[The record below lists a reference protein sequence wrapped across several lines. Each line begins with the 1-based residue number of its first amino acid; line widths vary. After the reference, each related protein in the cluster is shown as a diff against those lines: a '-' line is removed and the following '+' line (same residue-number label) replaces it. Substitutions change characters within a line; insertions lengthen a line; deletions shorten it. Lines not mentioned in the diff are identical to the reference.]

1 MNHRKGL
8 RGPVKAFKGRRLP
21 NIIKSTLS
29 KLFEPVLERISR
41 RLANKLIFL
50 FTIIIILVVT
60 SLTFISYGMLR
71 KESVNNSITSTSN
84 NLLLVG
90 RNLENYLTGIEQ
102 LSLPQISY
110 DEITYA
116 ILHESEDYA
125 SKMYVEDYLK
135 NLYFSRNDLEAITLY
150 VIKEHKYYYVT
161 KENYNITVRVA
172 PHPSIEHL
180 TWYKRALESPFNRSY
195 QSFATGA
202 SEQES
207 SGDYPI
213 NTDNSFM
220 GYHRLLRSIVS
231 RDPQAVLSLYF
242 NSSVTNE
249 IMKDIPFS
257 PGEHLMYVSPD
268 NEAFMVDDPE
278 FYAKSTAAGLL
289 EQLNPAQG
297 GRLTWSD
304 DEEKYLVIYDIN
316 KKEGWKLIKPIPYK
330 EIYEAATTTRKINY
344 LIGLLFLIISVVLV
358 SFTSNKITRPLK
370 NLSLQMKRFST
381 GSFDA
386 EAAVEGKDE
395 IAYLSRH
402 FNKMVEKTNELI
414 NERYKMKIVEKNAV
428 LKALEAEINPHFLYN
443 ALQAISTKALKN
455 NNDDIVD
462 MVDNLAMTLRYCIS
476 GRDVVEAREE
486 LRHIERYLA
495 LQKARFGNR
504 MQIIYDWDETLLTLK
519 IPKLSIQTLVENCI
533 KHALEK
539 VSTTITIRIEA
550 RITPTHSVISVIDDG
565 PGLTAER
572 LLEVRSSLQ
581 IQWEELG
588 GDLAED
594 EGHESIGLK
603 NLNTRLKLLYGEEAG
618 LMIRSDEEGTAMD
631 MQLPRGGLGQHV

>member
-1 MNHRKGL
+1 MIK
-8 RGPVKAFKGRRLP
+8 KW
-21 NIIKSTLS
+21 IIKR
-29 KLFEPVLERISR
+29 FEPVLELVSR
-41 RLANKLIFL
+41 RLANKLILL
-50 FTIIIILVVT
+50 FTIIIVLVVT

-71 KESVNNSITSTSN
+71 KESVDNSIASTSN

-90 RNLENYLTGIEQ
+90 RNLESYLDGIEQ

-135 NLYFSRNDLEAITLY
+135 NLYFSRNDLEAIYLY

-172 PHPSIEHL
+172 EHPSIENL
-180 TWYKRALESPFNRSY
+180 SWYKKALASPFNRSY
-195 QSFATGA
+195 QSFVKN
-202 SEQES
+202 QS
-207 SGDYPI
+207 SMINSSDYPI
-213 NTDNSFM
+213 NKDKSFM

-231 RDPQAVLSLYF
+231 REPQAVLSLYF
-242 NSSVTNE
+242 NSSVTDE

-257 PGEHLMYVSPD
+257 KGQHLMYVSPD
-268 NEAFMVDDPE
+268 NEPFVVDDPG
-278 FYAKSTAAGLL
+278 FYQQSEQEGLL
-289 EQLNPAQG
+289 KELTPASG
-297 GRLTWSD
+297 GRVTWSD
-304 DEEKYLVIYDIN
+304 KEEKYLVIYDIS

-330 EIYEAATTTRKINY
+330 EIYEAATTTRKLNY
-344 LIGLLFLIISVVLV
+344 FIGLLFLIVSVILV
-358 SFTSNKITRPLK
+358 SFISNKITNPLK

-386 EAAVEGKDE
+386 EAQVEGKDE

-476 GRDVVEAREE
+476 GKDVVHAREE
-486 LRHIERYLA
+486 LKHIERYLA

-504 MQIIYDWDETLLTLK
+504 MQVAYQWEDPLLELE

-539 VSTTITIRIEA
+539 VSTTITITIEA
-550 RITPTHSVISVIDDG
+550 HVTPSHTVISVTDDG
-565 PGLTAER
+565 PGFSGER
-572 LLEVRSSLQ
+572 LEQVRNSLQ
-581 IQWEELG
+581 IQWEDQG
-588 GDLAED
+588 GENAAESD
-594 EGHESIGLK
+594 TESIGLK
-603 NLNTRLKLLYGEEAG
+603 NLNTRLKLLYGEAAG
-618 LMIRSDEEGTAMD
+618 LAITSDAGGTKMD
-631 MQLPRGGLGQHV
+631 MRLPRGGINHV

>member
-1 MNHRKGL
+1 M
-8 RGPVKAFKGRRLP
+8 PV
-21 NIIKSTLS
+21 IIK
-29 KLFEPVLERISR
+29 KWIIKRFEPVLELVSR
-41 RLANKLIFL
+41 RLANKLILL
-50 FTIIIILVVT
+50 FTIIIVLVVT

-71 KESVNNSITSTSN
+71 KESVDNSIASTSN

-90 RNLENYLTGIEQ
+90 RNLESYLDGIEQ

-135 NLYFSRNDLEAITLY
+135 NLYFSRNDLEAIYLY

-172 PHPSIEHL
+172 EHPSIENL
-180 TWYKRALESPFNRSY
+180 SWYKKALASPFNRSY
-195 QSFATGA
+195 QSFVKNQT
-202 SEQES
+202 SMINS
-207 SGDYPI
+207 SDYPI
-213 NTDNSFM
+213 NKDKSFM

-231 RDPQAVLSLYF
+231 REPQAVLSLYF
-242 NSSVTNE
+242 NSSVTDE

-257 PGEHLMYVSPD
+257 KGQHLMYVSPD
-268 NEAFMVDDPE
+268 NEPFVVDDPG
-278 FYAKSTAAGLL
+278 FYQQSEQAGLL
-289 EQLNPAQG
+289 KELTPASG
-297 GRLTWSD
+297 GRVTWSD
-304 DEEKYLVIYDIN
+304 KEEKYLVIYDIS

-330 EIYEAATTTRKINY
+330 KIYEAATTTRKLNY
-344 LIGLLFLIISVVLV
+344 FIGLLFLIVSVILV
-358 SFTSNKITRPLK
+358 SFISNKITNPLK

-386 EAAVEGKDE
+386 EAQVEGKDE

-476 GRDVVEAREE
+476 GKDVVHAREE
-486 LRHIERYLA
+486 LKHIERYLA

-504 MQIIYDWDETLLTLK
+504 MQVAYQWEDPLLELE

-539 VSTTITIRIEA
+539 VSTTITITIEA
-550 RITPTHSVISVIDDG
+550 HMTPSHTVISVTDDG
-565 PGLTAER
+565 QGFSGER
-572 LLEVRSSLQ
+572 LEQVRSSLQ
-581 IQWEELG
+581 IQWEDQG
-588 GDLAED
+588 GENAAESD
-594 EGHESIGLK
+594 TESIGLK
-603 NLNTRLKLLYGEEAG
+603 NLNTRLKLLYGEAAG
-618 LMIRSDEEGTAMD
+618 LAITSDAGGTKMD
-631 MQLPRGGLGQHV
+631 MRLPRGGINHV

>member
-1 MNHRKGL
+1 M
-8 RGPVKAFKGRRLP
+8 
-21 NIIKSTLS
+21 
-29 KLFEPVLERISR
+29 LELVSR
-41 RLANKLIFL
+41 RLANKLILL
-50 FTIIIILVVT
+50 FTIIIVLVVT

-71 KESVNNSITSTSN
+71 KESVDNSIASTSN

-90 RNLENYLTGIEQ
+90 RNLESYLDGIEQ

-135 NLYFSRNDLEAITLY
+135 NLYFSRNDLEAIYLY

-172 PHPSIEHL
+172 EHPSIENL
-180 TWYKRALESPFNRSY
+180 SWYKKALASPFNRSY
-195 QSFATGA
+195 QSFVKN
-202 SEQES
+202 QS
-207 SGDYPI
+207 SMINSSDYPI
-213 NTDNSFM
+213 NKDKSFM

-231 RDPQAVLSLYF
+231 REPQAVLSLYF
-242 NSSVTNE
+242 NSSVTDE

-257 PGEHLMYVSPD
+257 KGQHLMYVSPD
-268 NEAFMVDDPE
+268 NEPFVVDDPG
-278 FYAKSTAAGLL
+278 FYQQSEQAGLL
-289 EQLNPAQG
+289 KELTPASG
-297 GRLTWSD
+297 GRVTWSD
-304 DEEKYLVIYDIN
+304 KEEKYLVIYDIS

-330 EIYEAATTTRKINY
+330 EIYEAATTTRKLNY
-344 LIGLLFLIISVVLV
+344 FIGLLFLIVSVILV
-358 SFTSNKITRPLK
+358 SFISNKITSPLK

-386 EAAVEGKDE
+386 EAQVEGKDE

-476 GRDVVEAREE
+476 GKDVVHAREE
-486 LRHIERYLA
+486 LKHIERYLA

-504 MQIIYDWDETLLTLK
+504 MQVAYQWEDPLLELE

-539 VSTTITIRIEA
+539 VSTTITITIEA
-550 RITPTHSVISVIDDG
+550 HVTPSHTVISVTDDG
-565 PGLTAER
+565 PGFSGER
-572 LLEVRSSLQ
+572 LEQVRNSLQ
-581 IQWEELG
+581 IQWEDQG
-588 GDLAED
+588 GENAAESD
-594 EGHESIGLK
+594 TESIGLK
-603 NLNTRLKLLYGEEAG
+603 NLNTRLKLLYGEAAG
-618 LMIRSDEEGTAMD
+618 LAITSDAGGTKMD
-631 MQLPRGGLGQHV
+631 MRLPRGGINHV

>member
-1 MNHRKGL
+1 M
-8 RGPVKAFKGRRLP
+8 
-21 NIIKSTLS
+21 
-29 KLFEPVLERISR
+29 LELVSR
-41 RLANKLIFL
+41 RLANKLILL
-50 FTIIIILVVT
+50 FTIIIVLVVT

-71 KESVNNSITSTSN
+71 KESVDNSIASTSN

-90 RNLENYLTGIEQ
+90 RNLESYLDGIEQ

-135 NLYFSRNDLEAITLY
+135 NLYFSRNDLEAIYLY

-172 PHPSIEHL
+172 EHPSIENL
-180 TWYKRALESPFNRSY
+180 SWYKKALASPFNRSY
-195 QSFATGA
+195 QSFVKN
-202 SEQES
+202 QS
-207 SGDYPI
+207 SMINSSDYPI
-213 NTDNSFM
+213 NKDKSFM

-231 RDPQAVLSLYF
+231 REPQAVLSLYF
-242 NSSVTNE
+242 NSSVTDE

-257 PGEHLMYVSPD
+257 KGQHLMYVSPD
-268 NEAFMVDDPE
+268 NEPFVVDDPG
-278 FYAKSTAAGLL
+278 FYQQSEQEGLL
-289 EQLNPAQG
+289 KELTPASG
-297 GRLTWSD
+297 GRVTWSD
-304 DEEKYLVIYDIN
+304 KEEKFLVIYDIS

-330 EIYEAATTTRKINY
+330 EIYEAATTTRKLNY
-344 LIGLLFLIISVVLV
+344 FIGLLFLIVSVILV
-358 SFTSNKITRPLK
+358 SFISNKITNPLK

-386 EAAVEGKDE
+386 EAQVEGKDE

-476 GRDVVEAREE
+476 GKDVVHAREE
-486 LRHIERYLA
+486 LKHIERYLA

-504 MQIIYDWDETLLTLK
+504 MQVAYQWEDPLLELE

-539 VSTTITIRIEA
+539 VSTTITITIEA
-550 RITPTHSVISVIDDG
+550 HVTPSHTVISVTDDG
-565 PGLTAER
+565 PGFSGER
-572 LLEVRSSLQ
+572 LEQVRNSLQ
-581 IQWEELG
+581 IQWEDQG
-588 GDLAED
+588 GENAAESD
-594 EGHESIGLK
+594 TESIGLK
-603 NLNTRLKLLYGEEAG
+603 NLNTRLKLLYGEAAG
-618 LMIRSDEEGTAMD
+618 LAITSDAGGTKMD
-631 MQLPRGGLGQHV
+631 MRLPRGGINHV

>member
-1 MNHRKGL
+1 M
-8 RGPVKAFKGRRLP
+8 
-21 NIIKSTLS
+21 
-29 KLFEPVLERISR
+29 LELVSR
-41 RLANKLIFL
+41 RLANKLILL
-50 FTIIIILVVT
+50 FTIIIVLVVT

-71 KESVNNSITSTSN
+71 KESVDNSIASTSN

-90 RNLENYLTGIEQ
+90 RNLESYLDGIEQ

-135 NLYFSRNDLEAITLY
+135 NLYFSRNDLEAIYLY

-172 PHPSIEHL
+172 EHPSIENL
-180 TWYKRALESPFNRSY
+180 SWYKKALASPFNRSY
-195 QSFATGA
+195 QSFVKN
-202 SEQES
+202 QS
-207 SGDYPI
+207 SMINSSDYPI
-213 NTDNSFM
+213 NKDKSFM

-231 RDPQAVLSLYF
+231 REPQAVLSLYF
-242 NSSVTNE
+242 NSSVTDE

-257 PGEHLMYVSPD
+257 KGQHLMYVSPD
-268 NEAFMVDDPE
+268 NEPFVVDDPG
-278 FYAKSTAAGLL
+278 FYQQSEQAGLL
-289 EQLNPAQG
+289 KELTPASG
-297 GRLTWSD
+297 GRVTWSD
-304 DEEKYLVIYDIN
+304 KEEKYLVIYDIS

-330 EIYEAATTTRKINY
+330 EIYEAATTTRKLNY
-344 LIGLLFLIISVVLV
+344 FIGLLFLIVSVILV
-358 SFTSNKITRPLK
+358 SFISNKITNPLK

-386 EAAVEGKDE
+386 EAQVEGKDE

-476 GRDVVEAREE
+476 GKDVVHAREE
-486 LRHIERYLA
+486 LKHIERYLA

-504 MQIIYDWDETLLTLK
+504 MQVAYQWEDPLLELE

-539 VSTTITIRIEA
+539 VSTTITITIEA
-550 RITPTHSVISVIDDG
+550 HVTPSHTVISVTDDG
-565 PGLTAER
+565 PGFSGER
-572 LLEVRSSLQ
+572 LEQVRSSLQ
-581 IQWEELG
+581 IQWEDQG
-588 GDLAED
+588 GENAAESD
-594 EGHESIGLK
+594 TESIGLK
-603 NLNTRLKLLYGEEAG
+603 NLNTRLKLLYGEAAG
-618 LMIRSDEEGTAMD
+618 LAITSDAGGTKMD
-631 MQLPRGGLGQHV
+631 MRLPRGGINHV

>member
-1 MNHRKGL
+1 MIK
-8 RGPVKAFKGRRLP
+8 KW
-21 NIIKSTLS
+21 IIKR
-29 KLFEPVLERISR
+29 FEPVLELVSR
-41 RLANKLIFL
+41 RLANKLILL
-50 FTIIIILVVT
+50 FTIIIVLVVT

-71 KESVNNSITSTSN
+71 KESVDNSIASTSN

-90 RNLENYLTGIEQ
+90 RNLESYLDGIEQ

-135 NLYFSRNDLEAITLY
+135 NLYFSRNDLEAIYLY

-172 PHPSIEHL
+172 EHPSIENL
-180 TWYKRALESPFNRSY
+180 SWYKKALASPFNRSY
-195 QSFATGA
+195 QSFVKNQT
-202 SEQES
+202 SMINS
-207 SGDYPI
+207 SDYPI
-213 NTDNSFM
+213 NKDKSFM

-231 RDPQAVLSLYF
+231 REPQAVLSLYF
-242 NSSVTNE
+242 NSSVTDE

-257 PGEHLMYVSPD
+257 KGQHLMYVSPD
-268 NEAFMVDDPE
+268 NEPFVVDDPG
-278 FYAKSTAAGLL
+278 FYQQSEQEGLL
-289 EQLNPAQG
+289 KELTPASG
-297 GRLTWSD
+297 GRVTWSD
-304 DEEKYLVIYDIN
+304 KEEKYLVIYDIS

-330 EIYEAATTTRKINY
+330 EIYEAATTTRKLNY
-344 LIGLLFLIISVVLV
+344 FIGLLFLIVSVILV
-358 SFTSNKITRPLK
+358 SFISNKITSPLK

-386 EAAVEGKDE
+386 EAQVEGKDE

-476 GRDVVEAREE
+476 GKDVVHAREE
-486 LRHIERYLA
+486 LKHIERYLA

-504 MQIIYDWDETLLTLK
+504 MQVAYQWEDPLLELE

-539 VSTTITIRIEA
+539 VSTTITITIEA
-550 RITPTHSVISVIDDG
+550 HVTPSHTVISVTDDG
-565 PGLTAER
+565 PGFSGER
-572 LLEVRSSLQ
+572 LEQVRNSLQ
-581 IQWEELG
+581 IQWEDQG
-588 GDLAED
+588 GED
-594 EGHESIGLK
+594 AVESDTESIGLK
-603 NLNTRLKLLYGEEAG
+603 NLNTRLKLLYGEAAG
-618 LMIRSDEEGTAMD
+618 LAITSDAGGTKMD
-631 MQLPRGGLGQHV
+631 MRLPRGGINHV

>member
-1 MNHRKGL
+1 L
-8 RGPVKAFKGRRLP
+8 PV
-21 NIIKSTLS
+21 IIK
-29 KLFEPVLERISR
+29 KWIIKRFEPVLELVSR
-41 RLANKLIFL
+41 RLANKLILL
-50 FTIIIILVVT
+50 FTIIIVLVVT

-71 KESVNNSITSTSN
+71 KESVDNSIASTSN

-90 RNLENYLTGIEQ
+90 RNLESYLDGIEQ

-135 NLYFSRNDLEAITLY
+135 NLYFSRNDLEAIYLY

-172 PHPSIEHL
+172 EHPSIENL
-180 TWYKRALESPFNRSY
+180 SWYKKALASPFNRSY
-195 QSFATGA
+195 QSFVKN
-202 SEQES
+202 QS
-207 SGDYPI
+207 SMINSSDYPI
-213 NTDNSFM
+213 NKDKSFM

-231 RDPQAVLSLYF
+231 REPQAVLSLYF
-242 NSSVTNE
+242 NSSVTDE

-257 PGEHLMYVSPD
+257 KGQHLMYVSPD
-268 NEAFMVDDPE
+268 NEPFVVDDPG
-278 FYAKSTAAGLL
+278 FYQQSEQAGLL
-289 EQLNPAQG
+289 KELTPASG
-297 GRLTWSD
+297 GRVTWTD
-304 DEEKYLVIYDIN
+304 KEEKYLVIYDIS

-330 EIYEAATTTRKINY
+330 EIYEAATTTRKLNY
-344 LIGLLFLIISVVLV
+344 FIGLLFLIVSVILV
-358 SFTSNKITRPLK
+358 SFISNKITNPLK

-386 EAAVEGKDE
+386 EAQVEGKDE

-476 GRDVVEAREE
+476 GKDVVHAREE
-486 LRHIERYLA
+486 LKHIERYLA

-504 MQIIYDWDETLLTLK
+504 MQVAYQWEDPLLELE

-539 VSTTITIRIEA
+539 VSTTITITIEA
-550 RITPTHSVISVIDDG
+550 HMTPSHTVISVTDDG
-565 PGLTAER
+565 QGFSGER
-572 LLEVRSSLQ
+572 LEQVRSSLQ
-581 IQWEELG
+581 IQWEDQG
-588 GDLAED
+588 GENAAESD
-594 EGHESIGLK
+594 TESIGLK
-603 NLNTRLKLLYGEEAG
+603 NLNTRLKLLYGEAAG
-618 LMIRSDEEGTAMD
+618 LAITSDAGGTKMD
-631 MQLPRGGLGQHV
+631 MRLPRGGINHV

>member
-1 MNHRKGL
+1 MIK
-8 RGPVKAFKGRRLP
+8 KW
-21 NIIKSTLS
+21 IIKR
-29 KLFEPVLERISR
+29 FEPVLELVSR
-41 RLANKLIFL
+41 RLANKLILL
-50 FTIIIILVVT
+50 FTIIIVLVVT

-71 KESVNNSITSTSN
+71 KESVDNSIASTSN

-90 RNLENYLTGIEQ
+90 RNLESYLDGIEQ

-135 NLYFSRNDLEAITLY
+135 NLYFSRNDLEAIYLY

-172 PHPSIEHL
+172 EHPSIENL
-180 TWYKRALESPFNRSY
+180 SWYKKALASPFNRSY
-195 QSFATGA
+195 QSFVKN
-202 SEQES
+202 QS
-207 SGDYPI
+207 SMINSSDYPI
-213 NTDNSFM
+213 NKDKSFM

-231 RDPQAVLSLYF
+231 REPQAVLSLYF
-242 NSSVTNE
+242 NSSVTDE

-257 PGEHLMYVSPD
+257 KGQHLMYVSPD
-268 NEAFMVDDPE
+268 NEPFVVDDPG
-278 FYAKSTAAGLL
+278 FYQQSEQEGLL
-289 EQLNPAQG
+289 KELTPASG
-297 GRLTWSD
+297 GRVTWSD
-304 DEEKYLVIYDIN
+304 KEEKFLVIYDIS

-330 EIYEAATTTRKINY
+330 EIYEAATTTRKLNY
-344 LIGLLFLIISVVLV
+344 FIGLLFLIVSVILV
-358 SFTSNKITRPLK
+358 SFISNKITNPLK

-386 EAAVEGKDE
+386 EAQVEGKDE

-476 GRDVVEAREE
+476 GKDVVHAREE
-486 LRHIERYLA
+486 LKHIERYLA

-504 MQIIYDWDETLLTLK
+504 MQVAYQWEDPLLELE

-539 VSTTITIRIEA
+539 VSTTITITIEA
-550 RITPTHSVISVIDDG
+550 HVTPSHTVISVTDDG
-565 PGLTAER
+565 PGFSGER
-572 LLEVRSSLQ
+572 LEQVRNSLQ
-581 IQWEELG
+581 IQWEDQG
-588 GDLAED
+588 GENAAESD
-594 EGHESIGLK
+594 TESIGLK
-603 NLNTRLKLLYGEEAG
+603 NLNTRLKLLYGEAAG
-618 LMIRSDEEGTAMD
+618 LAITSDAGGTKMD
-631 MQLPRGGLGQHV
+631 MRLPRGGINHV

>member
-1 MNHRKGL
+1 MIK
-8 RGPVKAFKGRRLP
+8 KW
-21 NIIKSTLS
+21 IIKR
-29 KLFEPVLERISR
+29 FEPVLELVSR
-41 RLANKLIFL
+41 RLANKLILL
-50 FTIIIILVVT
+50 FTIIIVLVVT

-71 KESVNNSITSTSN
+71 KESVDNSIASTSN

-90 RNLENYLTGIEQ
+90 RNLESYLDGIEQ

-135 NLYFSRNDLEAITLY
+135 NLYFSRNDLEAIYLY

-172 PHPSIEHL
+172 EHPSIENL
-180 TWYKRALESPFNRSY
+180 SWYKKALASPFNRSY
-195 QSFATGA
+195 QSFVKNQT
-202 SEQES
+202 SMINS
-207 SGDYPI
+207 SDYPI
-213 NTDNSFM
+213 NKDKSFM

-231 RDPQAVLSLYF
+231 REPQAVLSLYF
-242 NSSVTNE
+242 NSSVTDE

-257 PGEHLMYVSPD
+257 KGQHLMYVSPD
-268 NEAFMVDDPE
+268 NEPFVVDDPG
-278 FYAKSTAAGLL
+278 FYQQSEQAGLL
-289 EQLNPAQG
+289 KELTPASG
-297 GRLTWSD
+297 GRVTWSD
-304 DEEKYLVIYDIN
+304 KEEKYLVIYDIS

-330 EIYEAATTTRKINY
+330 EIYEAATTTRKLNY
-344 LIGLLFLIISVVLV
+344 FIGLLFLIVSVILV
-358 SFTSNKITRPLK
+358 SFISNKITSPLK

-386 EAAVEGKDE
+386 EAQVEGKDE

-476 GRDVVEAREE
+476 GKDVVHAREE
-486 LRHIERYLA
+486 LKHIERYLA

-504 MQIIYDWDETLLTLK
+504 MQVAYQWEDPLLELE

-539 VSTTITIRIEA
+539 VSTTITITIEA
-550 RITPTHSVISVIDDG
+550 HVTPSHTVISVTDDG
-565 PGLTAER
+565 PGFSGGR
-572 LLEVRSSLQ
+572 LEQVRNSLQ
-581 IQWEELG
+581 IQWEDQG
-588 GDLAED
+588 GEDAAESD
-594 EGHESIGLK
+594 TESIGLK
-603 NLNTRLKLLYGEEAG
+603 NLNTRLKLLYGEAAG
-618 LMIRSDEEGTAMD
+618 LAITSDAGGTKMD
-631 MQLPRGGLGQHV
+631 MRLPRGGINHV

>member
-1 MNHRKGL
+1 MIK
-8 RGPVKAFKGRRLP
+8 KW
-21 NIIKSTLS
+21 IIKR
-29 KLFEPVLERISR
+29 FEPVLELVSR
-41 RLANKLIFL
+41 RLANKLILL

-71 KESVNNSITSTSN
+71 KESVDNSIASTSN

-90 RNLENYLTGIEQ
+90 RNLESYLDGIEQ

-135 NLYFSRNDLEAITLY
+135 NLYFSRNDLEAIYLY

-172 PHPSIEHL
+172 EHPSIENL
-180 TWYKRALESPFNRSY
+180 SWYKKALASPFNRSY
-195 QSFATGA
+195 QSFVKN
-202 SEQES
+202 QS
-207 SGDYPI
+207 SMINSSDYPI
-213 NTDNSFM
+213 NKDKSFM

-231 RDPQAVLSLYF
+231 REPQAVLSLYF
-242 NSSVTNE
+242 NSSVTDE

-257 PGEHLMYVSPD
+257 KGQHLMYVSPD
-268 NEAFMVDDPE
+268 NEPFVVDDPG
-278 FYAKSTAAGLL
+278 FYQQSEQEGLL
-289 EQLNPAQG
+289 KELTPASG
-297 GRLTWSD
+297 GRVTWSD
-304 DEEKYLVIYDIN
+304 KEEKYLVIYDIS

-330 EIYEAATTTRKINY
+330 EIYEAATTTRKLNY
-344 LIGLLFLIISVVLV
+344 FIGLLFLIVSVILV
-358 SFTSNKITRPLK
+358 SFISNKITSPLK

-386 EAAVEGKDE
+386 EAQVEGKDE

-476 GRDVVEAREE
+476 GKDVVHAREE
-486 LRHIERYLA
+486 LKHIERYLA

-504 MQIIYDWDETLLTLK
+504 MQVAYQWEDPLLELE

-539 VSTTITIRIEA
+539 VSTTITITIEA
-550 RITPTHSVISVIDDG
+550 HVTPSHTVISVTDDG
-565 PGLTAER
+565 PGFSGER
-572 LLEVRSSLQ
+572 LEQVRSSLQ
-581 IQWEELG
+581 IQWEDQG
-588 GDLAED
+588 GENAAESD
-594 EGHESIGLK
+594 TESIGLK
-603 NLNTRLKLLYGEEAG
+603 NLNTRLKLLYGEAAG
-618 LMIRSDEEGTAMD
+618 LAITSDAGGTKMD
-631 MQLPRGGLGQHV
+631 MRLPRGGINHV

>member
-1 MNHRKGL
+1 M
-8 RGPVKAFKGRRLP
+8 
-21 NIIKSTLS
+21 IKR
-29 KLFEPVLERISR
+29 FEPVLELVSR
-41 RLANKLIFL
+41 RLANKLILL
-50 FTIIIILVVT
+50 FTIIIVLVVT

-71 KESVNNSITSTSN
+71 KESVDNSIASTSN

-90 RNLENYLTGIEQ
+90 RNLESYLDGIEQ

-135 NLYFSRNDLEAITLY
+135 NLYFSRNDLEAIYLY

-172 PHPSIEHL
+172 EHPSIENL
-180 TWYKRALESPFNRSY
+180 SWYKKALASPFNRSY
-195 QSFATGA
+195 QSFVKN
-202 SEQES
+202 QS
-207 SGDYPI
+207 SMINSSDYPI
-213 NTDNSFM
+213 NKDKSFM

-231 RDPQAVLSLYF
+231 REPQAVLSLYF
-242 NSSVTNE
+242 NSSVTDE

-257 PGEHLMYVSPD
+257 KGQHLMYVSPD
-268 NEAFMVDDPE
+268 NEPFVVDDPG
-278 FYAKSTAAGLL
+278 FYQQSEQEGLL
-289 EQLNPAQG
+289 KELTPASG
-297 GRLTWSD
+297 GRVTWSD
-304 DEEKYLVIYDIN
+304 KEEKYLVIYDIS

-330 EIYEAATTTRKINY
+330 EIYEAATTTRKLNY
-344 LIGLLFLIISVVLV
+344 FIGLLFLIVSVILV
-358 SFTSNKITRPLK
+358 SFISNKITNPLK

-386 EAAVEGKDE
+386 EAQVEGKDE

-476 GRDVVEAREE
+476 GKDVVHAREE
-486 LRHIERYLA
+486 LKHIERYLA

-504 MQIIYDWDETLLTLK
+504 MQVAYQWEDPLLELE

-539 VSTTITIRIEA
+539 VSTTITITIEA
-550 RITPTHSVISVIDDG
+550 HVTPSHTVISVTDDG
-565 PGLTAER
+565 PGFSGER
-572 LLEVRSSLQ
+572 LEQVRNSLQ
-581 IQWEELG
+581 IQWEDQG
-588 GDLAED
+588 GENAAESD
-594 EGHESIGLK
+594 TESIGLK
-603 NLNTRLKLLYGEEAG
+603 NLNTRLKLLYGEAAG
-618 LMIRSDEEGTAMD
+618 LAITSDAGGTKMD
-631 MQLPRGGLGQHV
+631 MRLPRGGINHV

>member
-1 MNHRKGL
+1 M
-8 RGPVKAFKGRRLP
+8 
-21 NIIKSTLS
+21 
-29 KLFEPVLERISR
+29 LELVSR
-41 RLANKLIFL
+41 RLANKLILL

-71 KESVNNSITSTSN
+71 KESVDNSIASTSN

-90 RNLENYLTGIEQ
+90 RNLESYLDGIEQ

-135 NLYFSRNDLEAITLY
+135 NLYFSRNDLEAIYLY

-172 PHPSIEHL
+172 EHPSIENL
-180 TWYKRALESPFNRSY
+180 SWYKKALASPFNRSY
-195 QSFATGA
+195 QSFVKN
-202 SEQES
+202 QS
-207 SGDYPI
+207 SMINSSDYPI
-213 NTDNSFM
+213 NKDKSFM

-231 RDPQAVLSLYF
+231 REPQAVLSLYF
-242 NSSVTNE
+242 NSSVTDE

-257 PGEHLMYVSPD
+257 KGQHLMYVSPD
-268 NEAFMVDDPE
+268 NEPFVVDDPG
-278 FYAKSTAAGLL
+278 FYQQSEQAGLL
-289 EQLNPAQG
+289 KELTPASG
-297 GRLTWSD
+297 GRVTWSD
-304 DEEKYLVIYDIN
+304 KEEKYLVIYDIS

-330 EIYEAATTTRKINY
+330 EIYEAATTTRKLNY
-344 LIGLLFLIISVVLV
+344 FIGLLFLIVSVILV
-358 SFTSNKITRPLK
+358 SFISNKITNPLK

-386 EAAVEGKDE
+386 EAQVEGKDE

-476 GRDVVEAREE
+476 GKDVVHAREE
-486 LRHIERYLA
+486 LKHIERYLA

-504 MQIIYDWDETLLTLK
+504 MQVAYQWEDPLLELE

-539 VSTTITIRIEA
+539 VSTTITITIEA
-550 RITPTHSVISVIDDG
+550 HVTPSHTVISVTDDG
-565 PGLTAER
+565 PGFSGER
-572 LLEVRSSLQ
+572 LEQVRNSLQ
-581 IQWEELG
+581 IQWEDQG
-588 GDLAED
+588 GED
-594 EGHESIGLK
+594 AVESDTESIGLK
-603 NLNTRLKLLYGEEAG
+603 NLNTRLKLLYGEAAG
-618 LMIRSDEEGTAMD
+618 LAITSDAGGTKMD
-631 MQLPRGGLGQHV
+631 MRLPRGGINHV

>member
-1 MNHRKGL
+1 MIK
-8 RGPVKAFKGRRLP
+8 KW
-21 NIIKSTLS
+21 IIKR
-29 KLFEPVLERISR
+29 FEPVLELVSR
-41 RLANKLIFL
+41 RLANKLILL
-50 FTIIIILVVT
+50 FTIIIVLVVT

-71 KESVNNSITSTSN
+71 KESVDNSIASTSN

-90 RNLENYLTGIEQ
+90 RNLESYLDGIEQ

-135 NLYFSRNDLEAITLY
+135 NLYFSRNDLEAIYLY

-172 PHPSIEHL
+172 EHPSIENL
-180 TWYKRALESPFNRSY
+180 SWYKKALASPFNRSY
-195 QSFATGA
+195 QSFVKNQT
-202 SEQES
+202 SMINS
-207 SGDYPI
+207 SDYPI
-213 NTDNSFM
+213 NKDKSFM

-231 RDPQAVLSLYF
+231 REPQAVLSLYF
-242 NSSVTNE
+242 NSSVTDE

-257 PGEHLMYVSPD
+257 KGQHLMYVSPD
-268 NEAFMVDDPE
+268 NEPFVVDDPG
-278 FYAKSTAAGLL
+278 FYQQSEQAGLL
-289 EQLNPAQG
+289 KELTPASG
-297 GRLTWSD
+297 GRVTWSD
-304 DEEKYLVIYDIN
+304 KEEKYLVIYDIS

-330 EIYEAATTTRKINY
+330 EIYEAATTTRKLNY
-344 LIGLLFLIISVVLV
+344 FIGLLFLIVSVILV
-358 SFTSNKITRPLK
+358 SFISNKITSPLK

-386 EAAVEGKDE
+386 EAQVEGKDE

-476 GRDVVEAREE
+476 GKDVVHAREE
-486 LRHIERYLA
+486 LKHIERYLA

-504 MQIIYDWDETLLTLK
+504 MQVAYQWEDPLLELE

-539 VSTTITIRIEA
+539 VSTTITITIEA
-550 RITPTHSVISVIDDG
+550 HVTPSHTVISVTDDG
-565 PGLTAER
+565 PGFSGER
-572 LLEVRSSLQ
+572 LEQVRNSLQ
-581 IQWEELG
+581 IQWEDQG
-588 GDLAED
+588 GED
-594 EGHESIGLK
+594 AVESDTESIGLK
-603 NLNTRLKLLYGEEAG
+603 NLNTRLKLLYGEAAG
-618 LMIRSDEEGTAMD
+618 LAITSDAGGTKMD
-631 MQLPRGGLGQHV
+631 MRLPRGGINHV

>member
-1 MNHRKGL
+1 MIK
-8 RGPVKAFKGRRLP
+8 KW
-21 NIIKSTLS
+21 IIKR
-29 KLFEPVLERISR
+29 FEPVLELVSR
-41 RLANKLIFL
+41 RLANKLILL
-50 FTIIIILVVT
+50 FTIIIVLVVT

-71 KESVNNSITSTSN
+71 KESVDNSIASTSN

-90 RNLENYLTGIEQ
+90 RNLESYLDGIEQ

-135 NLYFSRNDLEAITLY
+135 NLYFSRNDLEAIYLY

-172 PHPSIEHL
+172 EHPSIENL
-180 TWYKRALESPFNRSY
+180 SWYKKALASPFNRSY
-195 QSFATGA
+195 QSFVKN
-202 SEQES
+202 QS
-207 SGDYPI
+207 SMINSSDYPI
-213 NTDNSFM
+213 NKDKSFM

-231 RDPQAVLSLYF
+231 REPQAVLSLYF
-242 NSSVTNE
+242 NSSVTDE

-257 PGEHLMYVSPD
+257 KGQHLMYVSPD
-268 NEAFMVDDPE
+268 NEPFVVDDPG
-278 FYAKSTAAGLL
+278 FYQQSEQEGLL
-289 EQLNPAQG
+289 KELTPASG
-297 GRLTWSD
+297 GRVTWSD
-304 DEEKYLVIYDIN
+304 KEEKYLVIYDIS

-330 EIYEAATTTRKINY
+330 EIYEAATTTRKLNY
-344 LIGLLFLIISVVLV
+344 FIGLLFLIVSVILV
-358 SFTSNKITRPLK
+358 SFISNKITNPLK

-386 EAAVEGKDE
+386 EAQVEGKDE

-476 GRDVVEAREE
+476 GKDVVHAREE
-486 LRHIERYLA
+486 LKHIERYLA

-504 MQIIYDWDETLLTLK
+504 MQVAYQWEDELLELE

-539 VSTTITIRIEA
+539 VSTTITITIEA
-550 RITPTHSVISVIDDG
+550 HVTPSHTVISVTDDG
-565 PGLTAER
+565 PGFSGER
-572 LLEVRSSLQ
+572 LEKVRNSLQ
-581 IQWEELG
+581 IQWEDQG
-588 GDLAED
+588 GENAAESD
-594 EGHESIGLK
+594 TESIGLK
-603 NLNTRLKLLYGEEAG
+603 NLNTRLKLLYGEAAG
-618 LMIRSDEEGTAMD
+618 LAITSDAGGTKMD
-631 MQLPRGGLGQHV
+631 MRLPRGGINHV

>member
-1 MNHRKGL
+1 MIK
-8 RGPVKAFKGRRLP
+8 KW
-21 NIIKSTLS
+21 IIKR
-29 KLFEPVLERISR
+29 FEPVLELVSR
-41 RLANKLIFL
+41 RLANKLILL

-71 KESVNNSITSTSN
+71 KESVDNSIASTSN

-90 RNLENYLTGIEQ
+90 RNLESYLDGIEQ

-110 DEITYA
+110 DEIAYA

-135 NLYFSRNDLEAITLY
+135 NLYFSRNDLEAIYLY

-172 PHPSIEHL
+172 EHPSIENL
-180 TWYKRALESPFNRSY
+180 SWYKKALASPFNRSY
-195 QSFATGA
+195 QSFVKN
-202 SEQES
+202 QS
-207 SGDYPI
+207 SMIDSSDYPI
-213 NTDNSFM
+213 NKDKSFM

-231 RDPQAVLSLYF
+231 REPQAVLSLYF
-242 NSSVTNE
+242 NSSVTDE

-257 PGEHLMYVSPD
+257 KGQHLMYVSPD
-268 NEAFMVDDPE
+268 NEPFVVDDPG
-278 FYAKSTAAGLL
+278 FYQQSEQAGLL
-289 EQLNPAQG
+289 KELTPASG
-297 GRLTWSD
+297 GRVTWSD
-304 DEEKYLVIYDIN
+304 KEEKYLVIYDIS

-330 EIYEAATTTRKINY
+330 EIYEAATTTRKLNY
-344 LIGLLFLIISVVLV
+344 FIGLLFLIVSVILV
-358 SFTSNKITRPLK
+358 SFISNKITNPLK

-386 EAAVEGKDE
+386 EAQVEGKDE

-476 GRDVVEAREE
+476 GKDVVHAREE
-486 LRHIERYLA
+486 LKHIERYLA

-504 MQIIYDWDETLLTLK
+504 MQVAYQWEDPLLELE

-539 VSTTITIRIEA
+539 VSTTITITIEA
-550 RITPTHSVISVIDDG
+550 HVTPSHTVISVTDDG
-565 PGLTAER
+565 PGFSGER
-572 LLEVRSSLQ
+572 LEQVRNSLQ
-581 IQWEELG
+581 IQWEDQG
-588 GDLAED
+588 GED
-594 EGHESIGLK
+594 AVESDTESIGLK
-603 NLNTRLKLLYGEEAG
+603 NLNTRLKLLYGEAAG
-618 LMIRSDEEGTAMD
+618 LAITSDAGGTKMD
-631 MQLPRGGLGQHV
+631 MRLPRGGINHV

>member
-1 MNHRKGL
+1 M
-8 RGPVKAFKGRRLP
+8 PV
-21 NIIKSTLS
+21 IIK
-29 KLFEPVLERISR
+29 KWIIKRFEPVLELVSR
-41 RLANKLIFL
+41 RLANKLILL
-50 FTIIIILVVT
+50 FTIIIVLVVT

-71 KESVNNSITSTSN
+71 KESVDNSIASTSN

-90 RNLENYLTGIEQ
+90 RNLESYLDGIEQ

-135 NLYFSRNDLEAITLY
+135 NLYFSRNDLEAIYLY

-172 PHPSIEHL
+172 EHPSIENL
-180 TWYKRALESPFNRSY
+180 SWYKKALASPFNRSY
-195 QSFATGA
+195 QSFVKN
-202 SEQES
+202 QS
-207 SGDYPI
+207 SMINSSDYPI
-213 NTDNSFM
+213 NKDKSFM

-231 RDPQAVLSLYF
+231 REPQAVLSLYF
-242 NSSVTNE
+242 NSSVTDE

-257 PGEHLMYVSPD
+257 KGQHLMYVSPD
-268 NEAFMVDDPE
+268 NEPFVVDDPG
-278 FYAKSTAAGLL
+278 FYQQSEQAGLL
-289 EQLNPAQG
+289 KELTPASG
-297 GRLTWSD
+297 GRVTWSD
-304 DEEKYLVIYDIN
+304 KEEKYLVIYDIS

-330 EIYEAATTTRKINY
+330 EIYEAATTTRKLNY
-344 LIGLLFLIISVVLV
+344 FIGLLFLIVSVILV
-358 SFTSNKITRPLK
+358 SFISNKITNPLK

-386 EAAVEGKDE
+386 EAQVEGKDE

-476 GRDVVEAREE
+476 GKDVVHAREE
-486 LRHIERYLA
+486 LKHIERYLA

-504 MQIIYDWDETLLTLK
+504 MQVAYQWEDPLLELE

-539 VSTTITIRIEA
+539 VSTTITITIEA
-550 RITPTHSVISVIDDG
+550 HVTPSHTVISVTDDG
-565 PGLTAER
+565 PGFSGER
-572 LLEVRSSLQ
+572 LEQVRSSLQ
-581 IQWEELG
+581 IQWEDQG
-588 GDLAED
+588 GENAAESD
-594 EGHESIGLK
+594 TESIGLK
-603 NLNTRLKLLYGEEAG
+603 NLNTRLKLLYGEAAG
-618 LMIRSDEEGTAMD
+618 LAITSDAGGTKMD
-631 MQLPRGGLGQHV
+631 MRLPRGGINHV

>member
-1 MNHRKGL
+1 MIK
-8 RGPVKAFKGRRLP
+8 KW
-21 NIIKSTLS
+21 IIKR
-29 KLFEPVLERISR
+29 FEPVLELVSR
-41 RLANKLIFL
+41 RLANKLILL

-71 KESVNNSITSTSN
+71 KESVDNSIASTSN

-90 RNLENYLTGIEQ
+90 RNLESYLDGIEQ

-135 NLYFSRNDLEAITLY
+135 NLYFSRNDLEAIYLY

-172 PHPSIEHL
+172 EHPSIENL
-180 TWYKRALESPFNRSY
+180 SWYKKALASPFNRSY
-195 QSFATGA
+195 QSFVKN
-202 SEQES
+202 QS
-207 SGDYPI
+207 SMINSSDYPI
-213 NTDNSFM
+213 NKDKSFM

-231 RDPQAVLSLYF
+231 REPQAVLSLYF
-242 NSSVTNE
+242 NSSVTDE

-257 PGEHLMYVSPD
+257 KGQHLMYVSPD
-268 NEAFMVDDPE
+268 NEPFVVDDPG
-278 FYAKSTAAGLL
+278 FYQQSEQAGLL
-289 EQLNPAQG
+289 KELTPASG
-297 GRLTWSD
+297 GRVTWSD
-304 DEEKYLVIYDIN
+304 KEEKYLVIYDIS

-330 EIYEAATTTRKINY
+330 EIYEAATTTRKLNY
-344 LIGLLFLIISVVLV
+344 FIGLLFLIVSVILV
-358 SFTSNKITRPLK
+358 SFISNKITNPLK

-386 EAAVEGKDE
+386 EAQVEGKDE

-476 GRDVVEAREE
+476 GKDVVHAREE
-486 LRHIERYLA
+486 LKHIERYLA

-504 MQIIYDWDETLLTLK
+504 MQVAYQWEDPLLELE

-539 VSTTITIRIEA
+539 VSTTITITIEA
-550 RITPTHSVISVIDDG
+550 HVTPSHTVISVTDDG
-565 PGLTAER
+565 PGFSGER
-572 LLEVRSSLQ
+572 LEQVRNSLQ
-581 IQWEELG
+581 IQWEDQG
-588 GDLAED
+588 GED
-594 EGHESIGLK
+594 AVESDTESIGLK
-603 NLNTRLKLLYGEEAG
+603 NLNTRLKLLYGEAAG
-618 LMIRSDEEGTAMD
+618 LAITSDAGGTKMD
-631 MQLPRGGLGQHV
+631 MRLPRGGINHV

>member
-1 MNHRKGL
+1 M
-8 RGPVKAFKGRRLP
+8 
-21 NIIKSTLS
+21 
-29 KLFEPVLERISR
+29 LELVSR
-41 RLANKLIFL
+41 WLANKLILL
-50 FTIIIILVVT
+50 FTIIIVLVVT

-71 KESVNNSITSTSN
+71 KESVDNSIASTSN

-90 RNLENYLTGIEQ
+90 RNLESYLDGIEQ

-135 NLYFSRNDLEAITLY
+135 NLYFSRNDLEAIYLY

-172 PHPSIEHL
+172 EHPSIENL
-180 TWYKRALESPFNRSY
+180 SWYKKALASPFNRSY
-195 QSFATGA
+195 QSFVKNQT
-202 SEQES
+202 SMINS
-207 SGDYPI
+207 SDYPI
-213 NTDNSFM
+213 NKDKSFM

-231 RDPQAVLSLYF
+231 REPQAVLSLYF
-242 NSSVTNE
+242 NSSVTDE

-257 PGEHLMYVSPD
+257 KGQHLMYVSPD
-268 NEAFMVDDPE
+268 NEPFVVDDPG
-278 FYAKSTAAGLL
+278 FYQQSEQAGLL
-289 EQLNPAQG
+289 KELTPASG
-297 GRLTWSD
+297 GRVTWSD
-304 DEEKYLVIYDIN
+304 KEEKYLVIYDIS

-330 EIYEAATTTRKINY
+330 EIYEAATTTRKLNY
-344 LIGLLFLIISVVLV
+344 FIGLLFLIVSVILV
-358 SFTSNKITRPLK
+358 SFISNKITNPLK

-386 EAAVEGKDE
+386 EAQVEGKDE

-476 GRDVVEAREE
+476 GKDVVHAREE
-486 LRHIERYLA
+486 LKHIERYLA

-504 MQIIYDWDETLLTLK
+504 MQVAYQWEDPLLELE

-539 VSTTITIRIEA
+539 VSTTITITIEA
-550 RITPTHSVISVIDDG
+550 HVTPSHTVISVTDDG
-565 PGLTAER
+565 PGFSGER
-572 LLEVRSSLQ
+572 LEQVRSSLQ
-581 IQWEELG
+581 IQWEDQG
-588 GDLAED
+588 GENAAESD
-594 EGHESIGLK
+594 TESIGLK
-603 NLNTRLKLLYGEEAG
+603 NLNTRLKLLYGEAAG
-618 LMIRSDEEGTAMD
+618 LAITSDAGGTKMD
-631 MQLPRGGLGQHV
+631 MRLPRGGINHV

>member
-1 MNHRKGL
+1 MIK
-8 RGPVKAFKGRRLP
+8 KW
-21 NIIKSTLS
+21 IIKR
-29 KLFEPVLERISR
+29 FEPVLELVSR
-41 RLANKLIFL
+41 RLANKLILL

-71 KESVNNSITSTSN
+71 KESVDNSIASTSN

-90 RNLENYLTGIEQ
+90 RNLESYLDGIEQ

-135 NLYFSRNDLEAITLY
+135 NLYFSRNDLEAIYLY

-172 PHPSIEHL
+172 EHPSIENL
-180 TWYKRALESPFNRSY
+180 SWYKKALASPFNRSY
-195 QSFATGA
+195 QSFVKN
-202 SEQES
+202 QS
-207 SGDYPI
+207 SMINSSDYPI
-213 NTDNSFM
+213 NKDKSFM

-231 RDPQAVLSLYF
+231 REPQAVLSLYF
-242 NSSVTNE
+242 NSSVTDE

-257 PGEHLMYVSPD
+257 KGQHLMYVSPD
-268 NEAFMVDDPE
+268 NEPFVVDDPG
-278 FYAKSTAAGLL
+278 FYQQSEQAGLL
-289 EQLNPAQG
+289 KELTPASG
-297 GRLTWSD
+297 GRVTWSD
-304 DEEKYLVIYDIN
+304 KEEKYLVIYDIS

-330 EIYEAATTTRKINY
+330 EIYEAATTTRKLNY
-344 LIGLLFLIISVVLV
+344 FIGLLFLIVSVILV
-358 SFTSNKITRPLK
+358 SFISNKITNPLK

-386 EAAVEGKDE
+386 EAQVEGKDE

-476 GRDVVEAREE
+476 GKDVVHAREE
-486 LRHIERYLA
+486 LKHIERYLA

-504 MQIIYDWDETLLTLK
+504 MQVAYQWEDPLLELE

-539 VSTTITIRIEA
+539 VSTTITITIEA
-550 RITPTHSVISVIDDG
+550 HVTPSHTVISVTDDG
-565 PGLTAER
+565 PGFSGER
-572 LLEVRSSLQ
+572 LEQVRNSLQ
-581 IQWEELG
+581 IQWEDQG
-588 GDLAED
+588 GENAAESD
-594 EGHESIGLK
+594 TESIGLK
-603 NLNTRLKLLYGEEAG
+603 NLNTRLKLLYGEAAG
-618 LMIRSDEEGTAMD
+618 LAITSDAGGTKMD
-631 MQLPRGGLGQHV
+631 MRLPRGGINHV

>member
-1 MNHRKGL
+1 L
-8 RGPVKAFKGRRLP
+8 PV
-21 NIIKSTLS
+21 IIK
-29 KLFEPVLERISR
+29 KWIIKRFEPVLELVSR
-41 RLANKLIFL
+41 RLANKLILL

-71 KESVNNSITSTSN
+71 KESVDNSIASTSN

-90 RNLENYLTGIEQ
+90 RNLESYLDGIEQ

-135 NLYFSRNDLEAITLY
+135 NLYFSRNDLEAIYLY

-172 PHPSIEHL
+172 EHPSIENL
-180 TWYKRALESPFNRSY
+180 SWYKKALASPFNRSY
-195 QSFATGA
+195 QSFVKN
-202 SEQES
+202 QS
-207 SGDYPI
+207 SMINSSDYPI
-213 NTDNSFM
+213 NKDKSFM

-231 RDPQAVLSLYF
+231 REPQAVLSLYF
-242 NSSVTNE
+242 NSSVTDE

-257 PGEHLMYVSPD
+257 KGQHLMYVSPD
-268 NEAFMVDDPE
+268 NEPFVVDDPG
-278 FYAKSTAAGLL
+278 FYQQSEQAGLL
-289 EQLNPAQG
+289 KELTPASG
-297 GRLTWSD
+297 GRVTWSD
-304 DEEKYLVIYDIN
+304 KEEKYLVIYDIS

-330 EIYEAATTTRKINY
+330 EIYEAATTTRKLNY
-344 LIGLLFLIISVVLV
+344 FIGLLFLIVSVILV
-358 SFTSNKITRPLK
+358 SFISNKITNPLK

-386 EAAVEGKDE
+386 EAQVEGKDE

-476 GRDVVEAREE
+476 GKDVVHAREE
-486 LRHIERYLA
+486 LKHIERYLA

-504 MQIIYDWDETLLTLK
+504 MQVAYQWEDPLLELE

-539 VSTTITIRIEA
+539 VSTTITITIEA
-550 RITPTHSVISVIDDG
+550 HVTPSHTVISVTDDG
-565 PGLTAER
+565 PGFSGER
-572 LLEVRSSLQ
+572 LEQVRNSLQ
-581 IQWEELG
+581 IQWEDQG
-588 GDLAED
+588 GED
-594 EGHESIGLK
+594 AVESDTESIGLK
-603 NLNTRLKLLYGEEAG
+603 NLNTRLKLLYGEAAG
-618 LMIRSDEEGTAMD
+618 LAITSDAGGTKMD
-631 MQLPRGGLGQHV
+631 MRLPRGGINHV

>member
-1 MNHRKGL
+1 M
-8 RGPVKAFKGRRLP
+8 
-21 NIIKSTLS
+21 
-29 KLFEPVLERISR
+29 LELVSR
-41 RLANKLIFL
+41 RLANKLILL

-71 KESVNNSITSTSN
+71 KESVDNSIASTSN

-90 RNLENYLTGIEQ
+90 RNLESYLDGIEQ

-135 NLYFSRNDLEAITLY
+135 NLYFSRNDLEAIYLY

-172 PHPSIEHL
+172 EHPSIENL
-180 TWYKRALESPFNRSY
+180 SWYKKALASPFNRSY
-195 QSFATGA
+195 QSFVKN
-202 SEQES
+202 QS
-207 SGDYPI
+207 SMINSSDYPI
-213 NTDNSFM
+213 NKDKSFM

-231 RDPQAVLSLYF
+231 REPQAVLSLYF
-242 NSSVTNE
+242 NSSVTDE

-257 PGEHLMYVSPD
+257 KGQHLMYVSPD
-268 NEAFMVDDPE
+268 NEPFVVDDPG
-278 FYAKSTAAGLL
+278 FYQQSEQAGLL
-289 EQLNPAQG
+289 KELTPASG
-297 GRLTWSD
+297 GRVTWSD
-304 DEEKYLVIYDIN
+304 KEEKYLVIYDIS

-330 EIYEAATTTRKINY
+330 EIYEAATTTRKLNY
-344 LIGLLFLIISVVLV
+344 FIGLLFLIVSVILV
-358 SFTSNKITRPLK
+358 SFISNKITNPLK

-386 EAAVEGKDE
+386 EAQVEGKDE

-476 GRDVVEAREE
+476 GKDVVHAREE
-486 LRHIERYLA
+486 LKHIERYLA

-504 MQIIYDWDETLLTLK
+504 MQVAYQWEDPLLELE

-539 VSTTITIRIEA
+539 VSTTITITIEA
-550 RITPTHSVISVIDDG
+550 HVTPSHTVISVTDDG
-565 PGLTAER
+565 PGFSGER
-572 LLEVRSSLQ
+572 LEQVRSSLQ
-581 IQWEELG
+581 IQWEDQG
-588 GDLAED
+588 GENAAESD
-594 EGHESIGLK
+594 TESIGLK
-603 NLNTRLKLLYGEEAG
+603 NLNTRLKLLYGEAAG
-618 LMIRSDEEGTAMD
+618 LAITSDAGGTKMD
-631 MQLPRGGLGQHV
+631 MRLPRGGINHV

>member
-1 MNHRKGL
+1 MIK
-8 RGPVKAFKGRRLP
+8 KW
-21 NIIKSTLS
+21 IIKR
-29 KLFEPVLERISR
+29 FEPVLELVSR
-41 RLANKLIFL
+41 RLANKLILL
-50 FTIIIILVVT
+50 FTIIIVLVVT

-71 KESVNNSITSTSN
+71 KESVNNSIASTSN

-90 RNLENYLTGIEQ
+90 RNLESYLDGIEQ

-135 NLYFSRNDLEAITLY
+135 NLYFSRNDLEAIYLY

-172 PHPSIEHL
+172 EHPSIENL
-180 TWYKRALESPFNRSY
+180 SWYKKALASPFNRSY
-195 QSFATGA
+195 QSFVKN
-202 SEQES
+202 QS
-207 SGDYPI
+207 SMINSSDYPI
-213 NTDNSFM
+213 NKDKSFM

-231 RDPQAVLSLYF
+231 REPQAVLSLYF
-242 NSSVTNE
+242 NSSVTDE

-257 PGEHLMYVSPD
+257 KGQHLMYVSPD
-268 NEAFMVDDPE
+268 NEPFVVDDPG
-278 FYAKSTAAGLL
+278 FYQQSEQEGLL
-289 EQLNPAQG
+289 KELTLASG
-297 GRLTWSD
+297 GRVTWSD
-304 DEEKYLVIYDIN
+304 KEEKYLVIYDIS

-330 EIYEAATTTRKINY
+330 EIYEAATTTRKLNY
-344 LIGLLFLIISVVLV
+344 FIGLLFLIVSVILV
-358 SFTSNKITRPLK
+358 SFISNKITNPLK

-386 EAAVEGKDE
+386 EAQVEGKDE

-476 GRDVVEAREE
+476 GKDVVHAREE
-486 LRHIERYLA
+486 LKHIERYLA

-504 MQIIYDWDETLLTLK
+504 MQVAYQWEDPLLELE

-539 VSTTITIRIEA
+539 VSITITITIEA
-550 RITPTHSVISVIDDG
+550 HVTPSHTVISVTDDG
-565 PGLTAER
+565 PGFSGER
-572 LLEVRSSLQ
+572 LEQVRNSLQ
-581 IQWEELG
+581 IQWEDQG
-588 GDLAED
+588 GENAAESD
-594 EGHESIGLK
+594 TESIGLK
-603 NLNTRLKLLYGEEAG
+603 NLNTRLKLLYGEAAG
-618 LMIRSDEEGTAMD
+618 LAITSDAGGTKMD
-631 MQLPRGGLGQHV
+631 MRLPRGGINHV